1 MRIEI
6 HPTHP
11 QARKVAQAVE
21 VLRRGGVIVYP
32 TGTVYGLGC
41 DIHQKKAIERI
52 YQIRQLKKD
61 HPLSFMCPD
70 LSKIAR
76 YAHVDDFAY
85 RIMKRLVPGPY
96 TFVLQATREVPKL
109 LVRKQKTVGIRVP
122 DDPVA
127 LALLNEL
134 GSPIVST
141 SATSSTERSSTTPT
155 SSTRASHTSM
165 PSSTRAGAESS
176 PRRSSTSQAMKRS
189 CPARGRRPSRR
200 PLSQDA
206 NRDAARL
213 GDEAAQRAYPLLVAR
228 RFAHLLDQ
236 ALGGPV
242 VAPEVL
248 RHRRPVGEV

>member
-11 QARKVAQAVE
+11 QARRVHQVVE
-21 VLRRGGVIVYP
+21 VLRRGGVMVYP

-52 YQIRQLKKD
+52 YQIRRLKKD
-61 HPLSFMCPD
+61 HPLSFVCPD

-96 TFVLQATREVPKL
+96 TFVLRATREVPKL

-122 DDPVA
+122 DDTVA

-141 SATSSTERSSTTPT
+141 SATIDGEVLNDPDELHARFPHVDAFVDGGWGGIEPSTIID
-155 SSTRASHTSM
+155 
-165 PSSTRAGAESS
+165 
-176 PRRSSTSQAMKRS
+176 
-189 CPARGRRPSRR
+189 
-200 PLSQDA
+200 LS
-206 NRDAARL
+206 
-213 GDEAAQRAYPLLVAR
+213 GDEAVVLREGA
-228 RFAHLLDQ
+228 
-236 ALGGPV
+236 GPV
-242 VAPEVL
+242 DFF
-248 RHRRPVGEV
+248 

>member
-11 QARKVAQAVE
+11 QARRVQQAVE
-21 VLRRGGVIVYP
+21 VLRRGGVVVYP

-41 DIHQKKAIERI
+41 DIHQKKAVERI
-52 YQIRQLKKD
+52 YQIRRLKKD

-122 DDPVA
+122 DDTVA

-141 SATSSTERSSTTPT
+141 SATLGGQVLNDPDELHALFPHVDAFVDGGWGGIEPSTIID
-155 SSTRASHTSM
+155 
-165 PSSTRAGAESS
+165 
-176 PRRSSTSQAMKRS
+176 
-189 CPARGRRPSRR
+189 
-200 PLSQDA
+200 LS
-206 NRDAARL
+206 
-213 GDEAAQRAYPLLVAR
+213 GDEAVVLREGA
-228 RFAHLLDQ
+228 
-236 ALGGPV
+236 GPV
-242 VAPEVL
+242 DFS
-248 RHRRPVGEV
+248 

>member
-11 QARKVAQAVE
+11 QPRRVHQAVE

-41 DIHQKKAIERI
+41 DIHQKKAVERI
-52 YQIRQLKKD
+52 YQIRRLKKD

-70 LSKIAR
+70 LSKIAG

-96 TFVLQATREVPKL
+96 TFVLRATRDVPKL
-109 LVRKQKTVGIRVP
+109 LLRKQKTVGIRVP
-122 DDPVA
+122 DDKVA

-141 SATSSTERSSTTPT
+141 SAMIDGQVLNDPDELHARFRHVDAFVDAGWGGIEPSTIID
-155 SSTRASHTSM
+155 
-165 PSSTRAGAESS
+165 
-176 PRRSSTSQAMKRS
+176 
-189 CPARGRRPSRR
+189 
-200 PLSQDA
+200 LS
-206 NRDAARL
+206 
-213 GDEAAQRAYPLLVAR
+213 GDEAIVLRVGA
-228 RFAHLLDQ
+228 
-236 ALGGPV
+236 GPV
-242 VAPEVL
+242 DVV
-248 RHRRPVGEV
+248 

>member
-11 QARKVAQAVE
+11 QARRVHQAVE

-41 DIHQKKAIERI
+41 DIHQKKAVERI

-96 TFVLQATREVPKL
+96 TFVLRATRDVPKL

-122 DDPVA
+122 DDTVA

-141 SATSSTERSSTTPT
+141 SATIGGEVLNDPDELHARFPHVDAFVDGGWGGIEPSTIVDLT
-155 SSTRASHTSM
+155 
-165 PSSTRAGAESS
+165 
-176 PRRSSTSQAMKRS
+176 
-189 CPARGRRPSRR
+189 
-200 PLSQDA
+200 
-206 NRDAARL
+206 
-213 GDEAAQRAYPLLVAR
+213 GDEPVVLREGA
-228 RFAHLLDQ
+228 
-236 ALGGPV
+236 GPV
-242 VAPEVL
+242 DVF
-248 RHRRPVGEV
+248 

>member
-11 QARKVAQAVE
+11 QPRRVQQAVE

-41 DIHQKKAIERI
+41 DIHQKKAVERI
-52 YQIRQLKKD
+52 YQVRQLKKD

-85 RIMKRLVPGPY
+85 RIMKRLAPGPY
-96 TFVLQATREVPKL
+96 TFVLRATRDVPKL

-122 DDPVA
+122 DDTVA

-141 SATSSTERSSTTPT
+141 SATIDGQVLNDPDELYARFPHVDAFVDGGWGGIEPSTVIDLTGPEVVVLRE
-155 SSTRASHTSM
+155 
-165 PSSTRAGAESS
+165 GA
-176 PRRSSTSQAMKRS
+176 
-189 CPARGRRPSRR
+189 
-200 PLSQDA
+200 
-206 NRDAARL
+206 
-213 GDEAAQRAYPLLVAR
+213 
-228 RFAHLLDQ
+228 
-236 ALGGPV
+236 GPV
-242 VAPEVL
+242 DVL
-248 RHRRPVGEV
+248 

>member
-11 QARKVAQAVE
+11 QPRRVQQVVD

-41 DIHQKKAIERI
+41 DIHQKRAVERI
-52 YQIRQLKKD
+52 YQIRRLKKD

-96 TFVLQATREVPKL
+96 TFVLRATSEVPKL

-122 DDPVA
+122 DNAIA
-127 LALLNEL
+127 LALLEEL

-141 SATSSTERSSTTPT
+141 SATIDGQAISDPDELHARFQHVDAFVDGGWGGIEPSTIIDLTGDEPIVLREG
-155 SSTRASHTSM
+155 
-165 PSSTRAGAESS
+165 AGAV
-176 PRRSSTSQAMKRS
+176 
-189 CPARGRRPSRR
+189 
-200 PLSQDA
+200 D
-206 NRDAARL
+206 
-213 GDEAAQRAYPLLVAR
+213 
-228 RFAHLLDQ
+228 
-236 ALGGPV
+236 V
-242 VAPEVL
+242 V
-248 RHRRPVGEV
+248 

>member
-11 QARKVAQAVE
+11 QARRVQQAVE
-21 VLRRGGVIVYP
+21 VLRRGGVLVYP

-41 DIHQKKAIERI
+41 DIHQKKAVERI
-52 YQIRQLKKD
+52 YQIRRLKKD

-122 DDPVA
+122 DDTVA

-141 SATSSTERSSTTPT
+141 SAMIDGEVLNDPDELHARFPHVDAFVDGGWGGIEPSTIID
-155 SSTRASHTSM
+155 
-165 PSSTRAGAESS
+165 
-176 PRRSSTSQAMKRS
+176 
-189 CPARGRRPSRR
+189 
-200 PLSQDA
+200 LS
-206 NRDAARL
+206 
-213 GDEAAQRAYPLLVAR
+213 GDEAVVLREGA
-228 RFAHLLDQ
+228 
-236 ALGGPV
+236 GPV
-242 VAPEVL
+242 DFF
-248 RHRRPVGEV
+248 

>member
-11 QARKVAQAVE
+11 QPRRVHQAVE

-52 YQIRQLKKD
+52 YQIRRLKKD

-76 YAHVDDFAY
+76 YAHVDNFAY

-96 TFVLQATREVPKL
+96 TFVLRATRDAPKL

-122 DDPVA
+122 DDAVA

-141 SATSSTERSSTTPT
+141 SATVDDEVLNDPDELHARFTHVDAFVDGGWGGLEPSTIIDLT
-155 SSTRASHTSM
+155 
-165 PSSTRAGAESS
+165 
-176 PRRSSTSQAMKRS
+176 
-189 CPARGRRPSRR
+189 
-200 PLSQDA
+200 
-206 NRDAARL
+206 
-213 GDEAAQRAYPLLVAR
+213 GDEAVVLREGA
-228 RFAHLLDQ
+228 
-236 ALGGPV
+236 GPV
-242 VAPEVL
+242 DVL
-248 RHRRPVGEV
+248 